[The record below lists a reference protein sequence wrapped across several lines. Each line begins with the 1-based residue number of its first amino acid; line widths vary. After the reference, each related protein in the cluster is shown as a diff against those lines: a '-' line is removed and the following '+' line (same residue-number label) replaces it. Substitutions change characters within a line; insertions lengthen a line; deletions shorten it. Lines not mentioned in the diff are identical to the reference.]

1 MPRSRF
7 VQPDT
12 VMLPLSDGDW
22 LLVKRRLNSGEQ
34 RAAFRR
40 MYVTAADGSF
50 VTDEEGK
57 PKIDPT
63 MIGVTL
69 VTAYLLDWSLVDHS
83 GEKILIARQP
93 PEVLTA
99 AVDLLETDDYDEIR
113 TAIEDHDS
121 RQRLAREEEKK
132 RLATVTTSPTTS
144 PSLDAATGAM
154 SGSAISTP
162 MST

>member
-12 VMLPLSDGDW
+12 VMLPLSEGDW

-50 VTDEEGK
+50 VTDENGA
-57 PKIDPT
+57 PKVDPT
-63 MIGVTL
+63 MIGYVM
-69 VTAYLLDWSLVDHS
+69 VTAYLLDWSLVDRA
-83 GEKILIARQP
+83 GEKIIIARQP
-93 PEVLTA
+93 PEVLDA
-99 AVDLLETDDYDEIR
+99 AVDLLETDDFAEVR
-113 TAIEDHDS
+113 TAIEDHDQ

-132 RLATVTTSPTTS
+132 RMAGVTASPPIS
-144 PSLDAATGAM
+144 PSPDAATGAM
-154 SGSAISTP
+154 SGSETLTP